1 MRVRTPLFRI
11 AHLGIA
17 VIVYSALGQVC
28 SIVVRGLC
36 QYSTFSSA
44 KVQYRALKYSTGFLK
59 NAFRVQEV
67 MEFFVTKRVGT
78 LLKSTTFSC
87 SLLLFTFTTAW
98 VYCEERRYD
107 REVIYVFHI

>member
-44 KVQYRALKYSTGFLK
+44 KVKYSTGFLK

-78 LLKSTTFSC
+78 LLKSTTFSR